1 MTTTPRDGPNGWSPS
16 LVVVFIAWMAK
27 GRWSRYIRKICCPAT
42 VDRNWRDNSTIS
54 GTSQCHTAN
63 QPAPASV
70 RLSFSFRQT
79 TSGKIRIMI
88 PTMNHDQ
95 QDCQF
100 FLCAFSVPPVVKL
113 HSKTA
118 KRIVTSV
125 CHWMSVEKQKRT
137 GRSLARTG
145 WWSIVLQT
153 VYPILRWFLLVLAA
167 LPCRDGRW
175 VSCCS
180 MPHSGHRPERASN
193 RILLNRFR

>member
-1 MTTTPRDGPNGWSPS
+1 MALASGDNRIIACAAPKATDFQDGKSSSSTHQPVRTASGYLS
-16 LVVVFIAWMAK
+16 LNRHAK
-27 GRWSRYIRKICCPAT
+27 SHRSKVSSGNSEMQVYHRGHRGDTEEILAFKLITAL
-42 VDRNWRDNSTIS
+42 DNSTIS

-100 FLCAFSVPPVVKL
+100 FLCAFSVPPVVNL

-125 CHWMSVEKQKRT
+125 FHWMSVEKQKITR
-137 GRSLARTG
+137 
-145 WWSIVLQT
+145 I
-153 VYPILRWFLLVLAA
+153 
-167 LPCRDGRW
+167 
-175 VSCCS
+175 
-180 MPHSGHRPERASN
+180 HHRC
-193 RILLNRFR
+193 